1 MSILRGN
8 TIFFIF
14 AMAIFVAPFSHAESL
29 RGVVIRRNADTV
41 LVRLIGST
49 EEPLSVRP
57 VYQSVISQ
65 LVKLK
70 SGDIFQGNGHVR
82 ELESG
87 GRIVMLESID
97 FVGLKN
103 LLGTWMASN
112 SALVDFIDFDRVQVQ
127 MPSGLGLKRYH
138 LTYSL
143 APSRES
149 DWMIF
154 LHSSESVILGSLK
167 LNSRTAVIEF
177 IESQDSTHRASPIE
191 LIRIGR

>member
-1 MSILRGN
+1 MSVVRGKVN
-8 TIFFIF
+8 FLVLTIC
-14 AMAIFVAPFSHAESL
+14 MFVASVSYAESL
-29 RGVVIRRNADTV
+29 RGVVIRRDADTA
-41 LVRLIGST
+41 LVRLIGSS
-49 EEPLSVRP
+49 EAPLNVRP
-57 VYQSVISQ
+57 VYQSVVSQ
-65 LVKLK
+65 LDKLK

-82 ELESG
+82 QLDSG
-87 GRIVMLESID
+87 GRVVMLESID

-154 LHSSESVILGSLK
+154 LHSSESVILGSLT

-177 IESQDSTHRASPIE
+177 IESQDSTHRSSPIE
-191 LIRIGR
+191 LIRIGL